1 MANEKL
7 KAPLGVSEISVGT
20 KLYTV
25 DVDGSIEAD
34 ELDVPALEAA
44 GFLDTAPPV
53 PVPDGL
59 VAMNCEPGSSCSFGG
74 VSYTDNNGVINVPA
88 GAVSVLLD
96 HGFTLPAQA

>member
-1 MANEKL
+1 MAKETL
-7 KAPLGVSEISVGT
+7 TAPLGVSEISVGT

-44 GFLDTAPPV
+44 GFIDPTPPA

-59 VAMNCEPGSSCSFGG
+59 VAMKCDPGSSCSFGG
-74 VSYTDNNGVINVPA
+74 VSYTDTNGVINVPA
-88 GAVSVLLD
+88 CAVNVLLG
-96 HGFTLPAQA
+96 HGFTVPAQA